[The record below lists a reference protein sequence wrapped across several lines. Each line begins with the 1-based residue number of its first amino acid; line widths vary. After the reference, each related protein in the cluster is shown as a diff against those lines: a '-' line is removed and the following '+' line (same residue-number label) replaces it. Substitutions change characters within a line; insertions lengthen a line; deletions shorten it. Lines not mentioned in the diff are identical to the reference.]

1 MRVYKR
7 GKFYHFEFVVNGE
20 RVQRSSKLTNRQ
32 GAIEEM
38 MKERTRL
45 VKGEPKAALAP
56 SEVPTLEQFRERFLK
71 FVASTTDNA
80 GTRQFYAGCYERIC
94 EYKPLGRAR
103 LNAIDE
109 SLIEQFKLW
118 ALEGRTR
125 ATVNR
130 YLETLKKCLRYASLR
145 LRIMDRVPVI
155 VRYPGERIREYVFTD
170 GEFQEWLDM
179 APEPLRSAS
188 ILARECG
195 ICRGELLALQRD
207 CIDLR
212 DYEDSD
218 GFWGV
223 IHVRRGLKREA
234 RRRDLPITR
243 AMVAVLHDLLKQS
256 KCEHLFTAL
265 RDHGKPLTADTL
277 ANQHRRVV
285 ALGKSK
291 PDAGLHALRHTA
303 LTEFGKYTNNVK
315 ALQRLAGH
323 SRIETTARYLHP
335 EQSEMDRIASFA
347 QRARE
352 ERAAEALRHT
362 SVPTISSTLN

>member
-1 MRVYKR
+1 MAIFKR
-7 GKFYHFEFVVNGE
+7 GPFYWFDFIFRGQRYCKST
-20 RVQRSSKLTNRQ
+20 RVRN
-32 GAIEEM
+32 
-38 MKERTRL
+38 KE
-45 VKGEPKAALAP
+45 AALSIESAFRTALAKGDVGIIERK
-56 SEVPTLEQFRERFLK
+56 SAPTLEQFKERFLK

-80 GTRQFYAGCYERIC
+80 GTRQFYAGCYERLL
-94 EYKPLGRAR
+94 EYKPLGRAK
-103 LNAIDE
+103 LNSIDE
-109 SLIEQFKLW
+109 HLIEQFKLW
-118 ALEGRTR
+118 ALEGRSH
-125 ATVNR
+125 ATVIR

-155 VRYPGERIREYVFTD
+155 VRFPGERVREYVFTD
-170 GEFQEWLDM
+170 DEFREWLAM
-179 APEPLRSAS
+179 TPEPLRSAS

-207 CIDLR
+207 CVDLH
-212 DYEDSD
+212 DYEDAD

-234 RRRDLPITR
+234 RRRDLQITR
-243 AMVAVLHDLLKQS
+243 AMVNVLHDLLKQS
-256 KCEHLFTAL
+256 ECEHLFTAL
-265 RDHGKPLTADTL
+265 RDPKKPLTANTL
-277 ANQHRRVV
+277 ANQHRRVI

-303 LTEFGKYTNNVK
+303 LTEFGKYTNNIK

-335 EQSEMDRIASFA
+335 EQAEMDRIASSA

-352 ERAAEALRHT
+352 ERAVQHAEKVT
-362 SVPTISSTLN
+362 TISTTVN